1 MCLFERVT
9 EIQSKKK
16 KKTTEKLDT
25 LEIVR
30 KKKFFSKLYTDWV
43 RVLLSWLKL
52 IVFRHISL
60 KHRGMQF
67 YGIEWKSMEKPRN

>member
-9 EIQSKKK
+9 EIQSEK

-25 LEIVR
+25 LEIVG

-43 RVLLSWLKL
+43 RVLLS
-52 IVFRHISL
+52 
-60 KHRGMQF
+60 
-67 YGIEWKSMEKPRN
+67 

>member
-43 RVLLSWLKL
+43 RVLLS
-52 IVFRHISL
+52 
-60 KHRGMQF
+60 
-67 YGIEWKSMEKPRN
+67 